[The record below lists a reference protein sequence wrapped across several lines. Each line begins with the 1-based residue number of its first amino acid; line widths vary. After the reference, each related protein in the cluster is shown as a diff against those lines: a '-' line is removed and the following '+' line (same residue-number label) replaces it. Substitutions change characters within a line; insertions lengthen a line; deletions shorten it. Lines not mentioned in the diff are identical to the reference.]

1 MSATD
6 PNVTRKSF
14 KSDVTRG
21 KNFERDEA
29 QTFSPLHD
37 LFFPW
42 DLDVVALEVLSDAT
56 SK

>member
-1 MSATD
+1 MKS
-6 PNVTRKSF
+6 KSF